1 MLASRAL
8 RPGIPLTLAA
18 AGVAGWLGGPW
29 NAIALTVT
37 AGVGIINA
45 FLLGGLFGRMLQPG
59 TPHLTRGVV
68 GLLAARWALWGGL
81 FVGWYL
87 MRRRIELWAVAAGV
101 ACFLATISVASAGS
115 AGRGPG
121 RVGAGAP

>member
-1 MLASRAL
+1 MRASHAL

-18 AGVAGWLGGPW
+18 AGVAGWFGGPW
-29 NAIALTVT
+29 NALALTVA

-45 FLLGGLFGRMLQPG
+45 FLLEGLFGRMLQPG
-59 TPHLTRGVV
+59 APHLTRGVV
-68 GLLAARWALWGGL
+68 GLAAARWALWGGL

-87 MRRRIELWAVAAGV
+87 MRRRIELWAVAVGV
-101 ACFLATISVASAGS
+101 ACFLVAMSFASAGS
-115 AGRGPG
+115 AGHGSG